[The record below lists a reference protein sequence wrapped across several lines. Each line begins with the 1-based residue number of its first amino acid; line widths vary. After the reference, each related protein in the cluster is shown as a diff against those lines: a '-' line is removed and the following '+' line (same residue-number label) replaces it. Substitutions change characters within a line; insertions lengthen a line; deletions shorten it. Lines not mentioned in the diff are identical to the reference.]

1 MLDVKRL
8 ISEVAS
14 RNGIRLDE
22 DDPAFCL
29 VTINQIVLEETAAKI
44 VEDVRTATREFEQAA
59 ERLHRRSG
67 VVIAEQIKDSLAT
80 LRPLSVPD
88 RAKVSV
94 AIPSDRIR
102 WFAVGLL
109 SGLVMFVAGILVGIS
124 FR

>member
-29 VTINQIVLEETAAKI
+29 VTINQIVLEETAEKI

-67 VVIAEQIKDSLAT
+67 VIIAEQIKDSIGHIAAVVG
-80 LRPLSVPD
+80 S
-88 RAKVSV
+88 RAGRRSTSRFHRTASAGSRWGCFPVS
-94 AIPSDRIR
+94 
-102 WFAVGLL
+102 
-109 SGLVMFVAGILVGIS
+109 
-124 FR
+124 

>member
-59 ERLHRRSG
+59 ERVASPVRSHYCGANQGFVGHIAAGCRFQTGRRSTSRFHRT
-67 VVIAEQIKDSLAT
+67 AS
-80 LRPLSVPD
+80 
-88 RAKVSV
+88 
-94 AIPSDRIR
+94 
-102 WFAVGLL
+102 
-109 SGLVMFVAGILVGIS
+109 AGS
-124 FR
+124 R